1 MNALIAYG
9 TGRGTTAQIAEAIAE
24 GMKEAGVNTV
34 AISVEY
40 LALVLARAT
49 AADIFGIGSPVHFYR
64 EARYVTNFISTL
76 PRLDGKKAF
85 VFCTCGMDRV
95 GETLNRLHGALVERG
110 ASVMGTE
117 SFRAAMSYLPLRK
130 RELGNND
137 NLPDSSVLTAARQF
151 GEKMARPG
159 ELSPMEV
166 PAVSTLTTL
175 TALKGRLLA
184 NMKFRRLLI
193 PGIRINHSLCTGYGS
208 CLSRCLGGGLD
219 RKDGESVPY
228 ITDNCVYCLECIDW
242 CPRAAI
248 EPDSRIKEN
257 LAILNYRLGIH

>member
-24 GMKEAGVNTV
+24 GMKEAGANAV

-40 LALVLARAT
+40 LALVPARIS
-49 AADIFGIGSPVHFYR
+49 AAEIFGIGSPVHFYR
-64 EARYVTNFISTL
+64 EARYLTNFISTL
-76 PRLDGKKAF
+76 PRLDGKKAC

-110 ASVMGTE
+110 ASVMGAE
-117 SFRAAMSYLPLRK
+117 SFRSAMSYLPLRK
-130 RELGNND
+130 RELGNNE
-137 NLPDSSVLTAARQF
+137 NLPDSSVLRAARQF
-151 GEKMARPG
+151 GERMARPG

-166 PAVSTLTTL
+166 PAVSTLT
-175 TALKGRLLA
+175 ALKGSLLA
-184 NMKFRRLLI
+184 NMKFRRLLF

-208 CLSRCLGGGLD
+208 CLSRCLVNGLD
-219 RKDGESVPY
+219 RKDGEGIPY
-228 ITDNCVYCLECIDW
+228 VTDSCVYCLECIDW

-248 EPDSRIKEN
+248 EPDSRVKEA
-257 LAILNYRLGIH
+257 LAVLNYRLGIH

>member
-24 GMKEAGVNTV
+24 GMKEAGANVL
-34 AISVEY
+34 AISIEY
-40 LALVLARAT
+40 LALAPARI
-49 AADIFGIGSPVHFYR
+49 ADAEIFGIGSPVHFYR
-64 EARYVTNFISTL
+64 EARYFTNFLSTL
-76 PRLDGKKAF
+76 PSLDGKKAF

-110 ASVMGTE
+110 AAVIGTE
-117 SFRAAMSYLPLRK
+117 SFRSAMSYLPLRK
-130 RELGNND
+130 RGLGNSES
-137 NLPDSSVLTAARQF
+137 LPDSSVLTAARRF
-151 GEKMARPG
+151 GARMTRPG
-159 ELSPMEV
+159 EHNPVEA
-166 PAVSTLTTL
+166 PAVSTL

-184 NMKFRRLLI
+184 NMKFRRLLF

-208 CLSRCLGGGLD
+208 CLSRCLVSGLD
-219 RKDGESVPY
+219 RRDGESIPY
-228 ITDNCVYCLECIDW
+228 VADSCVHCLECIDW

-248 EPDSRIKEN
+248 EPDSKIKEE